1 MDTSSPGVALLL
13 AGVLMG
19 VVVLTQAVAVSH
31 LSIDSIPACLRHR
44 VEMTIRLLPV
54 LGAVAVAMALAGLVL
69 HLR

>member
-1 MDTSSPGVALLL
+1 MDTSSPAVALLV

-19 VVVLTQAVAVSH
+19 VVILSQAIAVSH
-31 LSIDSIPACLRHR
+31 LPADSIPACLRHR

-54 LGAVAVAMALAGLVL
+54 LGAVAVAMALSGLVL